1 MVLVPYKQVVR
12 DLKMDLHGCTKNLF
26 PFVNRTLNQ
35 YGFQAVIYC
44 VRDND
49 NWVQFN
55 VVAITDRQTVIR
67 RRPARRSLDRR

>member
-35 YGFQAVIYC
+35 YGLQAVIYC
-44 VRDND
+44 VRDN
-49 NWVQFN
+49 WVQFN
-55 VVAITDRQTVIR
+55 VSPDPLRSQTDTPTDRH
-67 RRPARRSLDRR
+67 

>member
-35 YGFQAVIYC
+35 YGFQAVVYC
-44 VRDND
+44 VRD

-55 VVAITDRQTVIR
+55 VVAITDRQTVSR
-67 RRPARRSLDRR
+67 RRRGHHRRTDRR